1 MRRRLVLTAL
11 AAMFVVVAACSP
23 SSDEVSSG
31 IPDVSV
37 TDVAT
42 GDPVSLTSVAEPGL
56 PTLVWFWAPH

>member
-1 MRRRLVLTAL
+1 MRRRIALIGL
-11 AAMFVVVAACSP
+11 AAMFVVVAACGS
-23 SSDEVSSG
+23 SSDDVSGG

-42 GDPVSLTSVAEPGL
+42 GDPVSLSSVAEPGL